1 MIGDVR
7 NPSDAEFPGGSP
19 RLGPVALVPELQ
31 LYQADPAV
39 GLWDL
44 TGGYRSDEP
53 PPFWAFAWPGGQAL
67 ARYLLDHP
75 AAVAG
80 ARVLDVGTGS
90 GLVAIAAA
98 RAGAASVRAVDSDP
112 AAVAAAARNAAANA
126 VAVRVELGDAFAD
139 PVDADVVLA
148 GDALYTGP
156 VATRMIAFA
165 GRASRAGATV
175 LVGDPDRGFLP
186 ARLFERL
193 RGYDVPTRTAL
204 EGAAT
209 RHATVWRYAR
219 HSTAG

>member
-1 MIGDVR
+1 V
-7 NPSDAEFPGGSP
+7 PHTTDAGFPGGAP
-19 RLGPVALVPELQ
+19 RLAPVPLVPEIQ

-39 GLWDL
+39 GLWEL

-75 AAVAG
+75 STIAG

-98 RAGAASVRAVDSDP
+98 RAGGSVRAVDSDP
-112 AAVAAAARNAAANA
+112 AAVAATGRNAAANA
-126 VAVRVELGDAFAD
+126 VDVRAEVADAFTG

-156 VATRMIAFA
+156 VAQRMIAFA
-165 GRASRAGATV
+165 GRAARAGATV

-186 ARLFERL
+186 PRLFQKLE
-193 RGYDVPTRTAL
+193 GYDVPTRTAL
-204 EGAAT
+204 EGSPS
-209 RHATVWRYAR
+209 RHATVWRYTR
-219 HSTAG
+219 